1 MSNTAVHSVSVV
13 IPVYSG
19 SATLQQ
25 VVNEMASFYSEQVT
39 QGGNRYQVAEVI
51 LVDDCGVDNS
61 AKVIREMAKVDE
73 RVVPVWLTR
82 NYGQHAA
89 TVAGMASSSHEWVV
103 TMDEDGQH
111 NPASI
116 GALIDTAL
124 LNESPLVYGREN
136 NREPHG
142 FFRNVTSKIV
152 KQLVLPLL
160 INNKNL
166 RYFSSFRLMTG
177 EVARTVGAF
186 AQHGAYLDIALSW
199 IVRTSAVCDV
209 SFRNELRPQSGYTT
223 KKLISHFLRLVVSS
237 GTRPLRL
244 ITALGLISFISGV
257 VGAVVVTVGK
267 YAAGYTS
274 NGWASLFSLILILGG
289 AILLALGVIAEYV
302 GVLVR
307 RSIGLPLY
315 VIGNDTHTGP
325 LHKKQ

>member
-25 VVNEMASFYSEQVT
+25 VVNELSSLYSEQVT

-61 AKVIREMAKVDE
+61 AMVIRELAKVDE

-142 FFRNVTSKIV
+142 FFRNVTSKTV
-152 KQLVLPLL
+152 KRLALPLL
-160 INNKNL
+160 IDNKNL
-166 RYFSSFRLMTG
+166 KYFSSFRLMTG

-315 VIGNDTHTGP
+315 VIGNDTHNGP

>member
-13 IPVYSG
+13 IPVYGG
-19 SATLQQ
+19 SATLRQ
-25 VVNEMASFYSEQVT
+25 VLNELSSFYSEQVS
-39 QGGNRYQVAEVI
+39 QAGNRYRVAEVI

-61 AKVIREMAKVDE
+61 ATVIRELAKADE
-73 RVVPVWLTR
+73 QVVPVWLTR

-142 FFRNVTSKIV
+142 FFRNVTSKTV
-152 KQLVLPLL
+152 KQLALPLL
-160 INNKNL
+160 IDNKNL
-166 RYFSSFRLMTG
+166 KYFSSFRLMTG

-267 YAAGYTS
+267 YAAGFTS
-274 NGWASLFSLILILGG
+274 LNLILGG

>member
-1 MSNTAVHSVSVV
+1 
-13 IPVYSG
+13 
-19 SATLQQ
+19 
-25 VVNEMASFYSEQVT
+25 
-39 QGGNRYQVAEVI
+39 
-51 LVDDCGVDNS
+51 VDNS
-61 AKVIREMAKVDE
+61 ATVIRELAKVDE
-73 RVVPVWLTR
+73 QVVPVWLTR

-142 FFRNVTSKIV
+142 FFRNVTSKTV
-152 KQLVLPLL
+152 KQLALPLL
-160 INNKNL
+160 IDNKNL
-166 RYFSSFRLMTG
+166 KYFSSFRLMTG

-209 SFRNELRPQSGYTT
+209 SFRNELRMQSGYTT

-257 VGAVVVTVGK
+257 IGAVVVTVGK
-267 YAAGYTS
+267 YVTGYTS
-274 NGWASLFSLILILGG
+274 NGWASLFSLNLILGG

>member
-1 MSNTAVHSVSVV
+1 
-13 IPVYSG
+13 
-19 SATLQQ
+19 L
-25 VVNEMASFYSEQVT
+25 
-39 QGGNRYQVAEVI
+39 
-51 LVDDCGVDNS
+51 
-61 AKVIREMAKVDE
+61 AKVDE

-152 KQLVLPLL
+152 KQSVLPLL

-166 RYFSSFRLMTG
+166 KYFSSFRLMTG

-199 IVRTSAVCDV
+199 IVHTSAVCNV
-209 SFRNELRPQSGYTT
+209 SFRNELRPQSGYNT

-244 ITALGLISFISGV
+244 ITALGLLSFVSGLI
-257 VGAVVVTVGK
+257 GAVIVTVGK
-267 YAAGYTS
+267 YVAGYTS
-274 NGWASLFSLILILGG
+274 NGWASLFSLLLILGG

>member
-13 IPVYSG
+13 IPVYGG

-25 VVNEMASFYSEQVT
+25 VVNELSSFYSEQVT

-61 AKVIREMAKVDE
+61 AMVIRELAKVDE

-142 FFRNVTSKIV
+142 FFRNVTSKTV
-152 KQLVLPLL
+152 KRLALPLL
-160 INNKNL
+160 IDNKNL
-166 RYFSSFRLMTG
+166 KYFSSFRLMTG

-199 IVRTSAVCDV
+199 IVHTSAVCDI

-315 VIGNDTHTGP
+315 VIGNDTRTGP

>member
-13 IPVYSG
+13 IPVYGG
-19 SATLQQ
+19 SATLKQ
-25 VVNEMASFYSEQVT
+25 VVNELSSFYSEQISV
-39 QGGNRYQVAEVI
+39 GGNCYRVDEVI

-61 AKVIREMAKVDE
+61 AKVIRELAKIDD

-89 TVAGMASSSHEWVV
+89 TVAGMASSCNEWVV

-111 NPASI
+111 NPAAI

-124 LNESPLVYGREN
+124 NNESSLVYGRES

-142 FFRNVTSKIV
+142 IFRNVTSKAV
-152 KQLVLPLL
+152 KQFALPLL
-160 INNKNL
+160 IDNKNL
-166 RYFSSFRLMTG
+166 KYFSSFRLMTG

-209 SFRNELRPQSGYTT
+209 SFRNELRPNSGYTT
-223 KKLISHFLRLVVSS
+223 KKLFSHFLRLVVSS

-244 ITALGLISFISGV
+244 ISALGLLSFISGL
-257 VGAVVVTVGK
+257 VGAVIVTVGK
-267 YAAGYTS
+267 YVAGYTS

-315 VIGNDTHTGP
+315 VIGNDIHAGP

>member
-25 VVNEMASFYSEQVT
+25 VVNELSSLYSEQVT

-61 AKVIREMAKVDE
+61 AMVIREMAKVDE

-166 RYFSSFRLMTG
+166 KYFSSFRLMTG

-315 VIGNDTHTGP
+315 VIGNDTHNGP